1 MNSRIPPFPG
11 AARSAGFS
19 IFTECLLALFL
30 SAILINV
37 PGCSSIEVA
46 VQYESDVMNRTFPE
60 QERTGL
66 LVNDENSNT
75 DNATDTDQARETS
88 PSRERIRVVVMP
100 IQVHGEKWGGQF
112 SDAIALHLMKTGRFD
127 VLERSYLERVL
138 REQHLQQTGL
148 IDPDT
153 GAKIGRI
160 LGARFIIVG
169 EAIPLRYQDTA
180 GNYHDNMVD
189 TCTIKIIDVESAA
202 HYAIIRKEPGIAWD
216 WPYRFMW
223 VLPLTMIWDREDI
236 LIDSSQ
242 YDEIASQVVTKF
254 VNTLQYGAPGL

>member
-1 MNSRIPPFPG
+1 MIFRIPGSSGP
-11 AARSAGFS
+11 AGFS
-19 IFTECLLALFL
+19 ILSRGMRAFFVSAGLLFF
-30 SAILINV
+30 V
-37 PGCSSIEVA
+37 GCSSIDVA
-46 VQYESDVMNRTFPE
+46 VQYQSDVMDRTFPN

-66 LVNDENSNT
+66 LVTEEQNGSENPGGDS
-75 DNATDTDQARETS
+75 ETG
-88 PSRERIRVVVMP
+88 PQTGKERIRVVVMP

-112 SDAIALHLMKTGRFD
+112 SDAIALHLMKTGKFD